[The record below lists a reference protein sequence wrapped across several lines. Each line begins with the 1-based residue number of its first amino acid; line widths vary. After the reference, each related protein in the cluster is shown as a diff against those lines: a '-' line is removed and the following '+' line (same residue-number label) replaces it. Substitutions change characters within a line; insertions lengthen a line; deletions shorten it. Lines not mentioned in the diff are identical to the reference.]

1 MCVVTRKFERS
12 RPELFIKPASKI
24 SAALWRR
31 GGKRKESLQL
41 RLWNLNSSFGSSS
54 TELSDFRQSARSG
67 NERECKH
74 VPRVMMSSLM
84 SSPPISISHRLF
96 QCRYSNS
103 RDELQAL
110 PPFPAPKKKCPGA
123 LARKLLFMLSNRPLL
138 V

>member
-1 MCVVTRKFERS
+1 MVTRKFERS

-24 SAALWRR
+24 SGALWRR

-41 RLWNLNSSFGSSS
+41 RLWNLNSTCGSPS
-54 TELSDFRQSARSG
+54 TELSDFRHSARSG

-74 VPRVMMSSLM
+74 VPSVIMSSLM

-96 QCRYSNS
+96 RCRYSNS

-110 PPFPAPKKKCPGA
+110 PPFPAPKTKCPGA

>member
-1 MCVVTRKFERS
+1 MVTRKFERS

-24 SAALWRR
+24 SGALWRR

-41 RLWNLNSSFGSSS
+41 RLWNLNSTCGSPS
-54 TELSDFRQSARSG
+54 TELSYFRQSARSG

-74 VPRVMMSSLM
+74 VPSVIMSSLM
-84 SSPPISISHRLF
+84 SSPSITISHRLF
-96 QCRYSNS
+96 RCRYSNS

-110 PPFPAPKKKCPGA
+110 PPFPAPKTKCPGA

>member
-1 MCVVTRKFERS
+1 MVSRKFERS
-12 RPELFIKPASKI
+12 RPELFMKPASKL
-24 SAALWRR
+24 AGTLWRR

-41 RLWNLNSSFGSSS
+41 RLWNLNSTCGSPS
-54 TELSDFRQSARSG
+54 TELSDFRQSTRSG

-84 SSPPISISHRLF
+84 SSPSITISHRF
-96 QCRYSNS
+96 FRCRYSNS

-110 PPFPAPKKKCPGA
+110 PPFPAPKTKCPGA

>member
-1 MCVVTRKFERS
+1 MVPRKFERS

-24 SAALWRR
+24 SGALWRR

-41 RLWNLNSSFGSSS
+41 RLWNLNSSCGSSS

-96 QCRYSNS
+96 HAGIQIPEMSCKLS
-103 RDELQAL
+103 
-110 PPFPAPKKKCPGA
+110 
-123 LARKLLFMLSNRPLL
+123 LLFPPRRKSARERLL
-138 V
+138 GNYFSCYQLDHY

>member
-1 MCVVTRKFERS
+1 MVSRKFERS

-24 SAALWRR
+24 SGALWRR

-41 RLWNLNSSFGSSS
+41 RLWNLNSSCGSSS

-103 RDELQAL
+103 RGELQAL

>member
-1 MCVVTRKFERS
+1 MVTRKFERS

-24 SAALWRR
+24 SGALWRR

-41 RLWNLNSSFGSSS
+41 RLWNLNSTCGSPS

-74 VPRVMMSSLM
+74 VPSVIMSSLM

-96 QCRYSNS
+96 RCRYSNS

-110 PPFPAPKKKCPGA
+110 PPFPAPKTKCPGA

>member
-1 MCVVTRKFERS
+1 MVPRKFERS

-24 SAALWRR
+24 SGALWRR

-41 RLWNLNSSFGSSS
+41 RLWNLNSSCGSSS

-74 VPRVMMSSLM
+74 VPSVMMSSLM

-96 QCRYSNS
+96 RCRYSNS

-110 PPFPAPKKKCPGA
+110 LPFPAPKQECRGE
-123 LARKLLFMLSNRPLL
+123 LARRPLFMLSNRPLL
-138 V
+138 KL